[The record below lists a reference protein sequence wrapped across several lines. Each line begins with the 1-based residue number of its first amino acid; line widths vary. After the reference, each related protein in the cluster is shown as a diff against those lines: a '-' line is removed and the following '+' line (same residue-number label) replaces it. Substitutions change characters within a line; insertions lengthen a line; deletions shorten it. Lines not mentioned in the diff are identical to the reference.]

1 MFYKGTVTVT
11 TLVVMAS
18 SLNHHWLSWV
28 LQQKCF
34 TWATTFTMRWGSFAV
49 HVCRSYE
56 RGLIPFYN
64 IMLQCLRMSTN
75 CNRPCNRHLQYV
87 TGPAKIDHVSTKKL
101 LIFSVFAVSYLNNY
115 LYYCNKIFIT
125 TAKFNGLSS
134 AAYVNGIANSER
146 KILAKI

>member
-34 TWATTFTMRWGSFAV
+34 TWATTFTMRWGNFAV

-56 RGLIPFYN
+56 RGVIPFYN

-75 CNRPCNRHLQYV
+75 CNRRCNMHLQYYKSMFLSKFISAHYGINGIN
-87 TGPAKIDHVSTKKL
+87 T
-101 LIFSVFAVSYLNNY
+101 FAVYCSYVKTLQYVYTGHTN
-115 LYYCNKIFIT
+115 LTF
-125 TAKFNGLSS
+125 SS
-134 AAYVNGIANSER
+134 HI
-146 KILAKI
+146 